1 MTWSLLGYIGN
12 LVSFAKF
19 SHAPKKKKK
28 KKFIQKE
35 ITKKTDHQKIII
47 KKKKSVELR
56 DDLIPLRGT

>member
-28 KKFIQKE
+28 FIQKE

-47 KKKKSVELR
+47 IKKKSVELR
-56 DDLIPLRGT
+56 DDLIPLWGT